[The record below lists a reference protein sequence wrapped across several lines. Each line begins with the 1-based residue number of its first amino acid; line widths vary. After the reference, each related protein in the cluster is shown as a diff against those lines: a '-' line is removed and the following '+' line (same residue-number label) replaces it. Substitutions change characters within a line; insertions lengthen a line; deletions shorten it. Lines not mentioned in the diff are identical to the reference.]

1 MTWKPDYCT
10 SAELKAYVRIADDDT
25 EDDAQVALAVTAA
38 SRAVD
43 RATGRQFGTTTT
55 AVDRFYTAEFRPGRH
70 QRGHPSGF
78 VFTVDPIPGVIGPH
92 GHWAVDVDDVQDD
105 TGLTVSYDTNG
116 DETYS
121 LTVTDYRL
129 LDINAQADGKP
140 WTGLR
145 FARDADVRD
154 VEFGVK
160 VHAIFGW
167 TSVPDTIKQA
177 TLLQASRLLS
187 RRDSPYGVAGSPE
200 AGTEIRLLPKLDPDV
215 ALTVRPYYRW
225 WGAR

>member
-1 MTWKPDYCT
+1 VTWKPDYCT
-10 SAELKAYVRIADDDT
+10 SAELKAYARIADDDT
-25 EDDAQVALAVTAA
+25 QDDVQVALAVTAA

-43 RATGRQFGTTTT
+43 RATLRQFG
-55 AVDRFYTAEFRPGRH
+55 AVASAEDRFYTAEWHPGRH
-70 QRGHPSGF
+70 QRGHSSF
-78 VFTVDPIPGVIGPH
+78 IFTVDPVAVLTASH
-92 GHWAVDVDDVQDD
+92 GHWAVDIDDVQDD
-105 TGLTVSYDTNG
+105 TGLTVSYDTDG
-116 DETYS
+116 GGTYP
-121 LTVTDYRL
+121 LVVTDYRL
-129 LDINAQADGKP
+129 TEINAAAEGKP

-145 FARDADVRD
+145 FGPAADVFG

-160 VHAIFGW
+160 VHAVFGW
-167 TSVPDTIKQA
+167 TAVPDTIKQA

-215 ALTVRPYYRW
+215 ALSVRPYYRW